1 MFFRLNFTKGLSM
14 VRRKKTNEI
23 EKPINAFSE
32 GVLNARRFCKPN

>member
-14 VRRKKTNEI
+14 VRKKTNEI

-32 GVLNARRFCKPN
+32 EDLMLEDSTNQN